1 MFNEENKFI
10 EGLLS
15 GANKFSNQRHIAAV
29 RDGFIDLMPL
39 TIIASFWV
47 LINNMLLN
55 PDTGLLN
62 FIPNIGIFTEIGGYV
77 YNATLGILAILIAFT
92 TGSRLSRSYGQ
103 EGFVGGYT
111 GVASFV
117 TLLPST
123 VIVNS
128 LEGDVFEVGGVL
140 TQALTSAT
148 GMFLAIVAS
157 LIGVTVLSKLSEIEK
172 LKIKMPESVPPT
184 IAKSFNVLIPIFIV
198 TLILAVFQFVVV
210 IIFNTNIPDLITT
223 FFQTPLVGSLQTLPG
238 ILLYVFL
245 SNLLWAFGIHG
256 TSILGSIGEPLMLT
270 ALQEN
275 IDALNAGNEL
285 PHIVTKPF
293 IDAFG
298 WMGGGG
304 NLICLVIAILIIS
317 KREDYRT
324 ITKIG
329 LIPSLFNISE
339 PLMFGIPVVFNPLL
353 AIPLI
358 IVPSITISIAYI
370 ATNIGLISKTAAMIP
385 WTTPPVI
392 SGFLATSGDWRAVI
406 LQVLLII
413 LGTLIYMPFVRMTN
427 KAKI

>member
-1 MFNEENKFI
+1 MFSEDNKFVD
-10 EGLLS
+10 GLLS
-15 GANKFSNQRHIAAV
+15 GANKFANQRHIAAI

-55 PDTGLLN
+55 PDSGLLK
-62 FIPNIGIFTEIGGYV
+62 FIPNIGMFTDIGGYV

-92 TGSRLSRSYGQ
+92 TGSRLAKSYGE
-103 EGFVGGYT
+103 EGFIGGYT

-117 TLLPST
+117 TLLPAT
-123 VIVNS
+123 AVVNS
-128 LEGDVFEVGGVL
+128 LDGETFEVGGVL
-140 TQALTSAT
+140 TQSLTSAT
-148 GMFLAIVAS
+148 GMFLAILAS
-157 LIGVTVLSKLSEIEK
+157 LVGVSLLSRFSKIENI
-172 LKIKMPESVPPT
+172 KIKMPESVPPT

-198 TLILAVFQFVVV
+198 TFILAVIQFLIVM
-210 IIFNTNIPDLITT
+210 IFNTDIPSLITT

-238 ILLYVFL
+238 ILLYVFM
-245 SNLLWAFGIHG
+245 SNLLWIFGIHG

-275 IDALNAGNEL
+275 IDALNSGNEL

-317 KREDYRT
+317 KREDYRA

-339 PLMFGIPVVFNPLL
+339 PLMFGIPVVFNPFL

-358 IVPSITISIAYI
+358 LVPSITISIAFI

-385 WTTPPVI
+385 WTTPPII
-392 SGFLATSGDWRAVI
+392 SSFLATSGDWRAVV
-406 LQVLLII
+406 LQVLLIV
-413 LGTLIYMPFVRMTN
+413 LGTLIYMPFVQMTN

>member
-1 MFNEENKFI
+1 MINEENKFI
-10 EGLLS
+10 ERLLS
-15 GANKFSNQRHIAAV
+15 GANKFSSQRHISAV

-55 PDTGLLN
+55 PETGLLN
-62 FIPNIGIFTEIGGYV
+62 FIPNIGMFTEIGGYV

-92 TGSRLSRSYGQ
+92 TGSRLSKSYGQ

-123 VIVNS
+123 VMVNN
-128 LEGDVFEVGGVL
+128 LEGDSFEAGGVL

-148 GMFLAIVAS
+148 GMFLAIIAS
-157 LIGVTVLSKLSEIEK
+157 LIGVTLISKLSEIEK

-198 TLILAVFQFVVV
+198 TLLLAVFQFVVV
-210 IIFNTNIPDLITT
+210 MTFDTNIPDLITT

-304 NLICLVIAILIIS
+304 NLISLVIAILIIS

-358 IVPSITISIAYI
+358 LVPSITITIAYI

-385 WTTPPVI
+385 WTTPPII
-392 SGFLATSGDWRAVI
+392 SGFLATGGDWRAVI
-406 LQVLLII
+406 LQILLII

>member
-1 MFNEENKFI
+1 MFNEENKFVD
-10 EGLLS
+10 GLMN
-15 GANKFSNQRHIAAV
+15 GATKFANQRHIAAV
-29 RDGFIDLMPL
+29 RDGFIELMPL
-39 TIIASFWV
+39 TIIASVWV
-47 LINNMLLN
+47 LVNNMLLN
-55 PDTGLLN
+55 PDTGLLR
-62 FIPNIGIFTEIGGYV
+62 FIPNTGMYMDIGGYV

-92 TGSRLSRSYGQ
+92 TGSRLAKSYGQ
-103 EGFVGGYT
+103 EGNIGGYT

-123 VIVNS
+123 AMVTSIDG
-128 LEGDVFEVGGVL
+128 ETFEAGGVL
-140 TQALTSAT
+140 TQGLTSAT
-148 GMFLAIVAS
+148 GMFLAIVAA
-157 LIGVTVLSKLSEIEK
+157 LFGVTLLSKLTKIEA
-172 LKIKMPESVPPT
+172 LKISMPESVPPT

-198 TLILAVFQFVVV
+198 TLVFAIVQFLIVLL
-210 IIFNTNIPDLITT
+210 FDTDIPTLITT

-275 IDALNAGNEL
+275 IDALNVGDEL

-304 NLICLVIAILIIS
+304 NLICLVIAIMIIS

-329 LIPSLFNISE
+329 IIPSMFNISE
-339 PLMFGIPVVFNPLL
+339 PLMFGLPVVFNPLL

-358 IVPSITISIAYI
+358 IVPSVTISIAYI
-370 ATNIGLISKTAAMIP
+370 ATNVGLIAKTAAMIP
-385 WTTPPVI
+385 WTTPPLI
-392 SGFLATSGDWRAVI
+392 SSFLATSGDWRAVL
-406 LQVLLII
+406 LQGLLIA
-413 LGTLIYMPFVRMTN
+413 LGTIIYMPFVQMTN
-427 KAKI
+427 KVKV

>member
-1 MFNEENKFI
+1 MFNEDNKFI
-10 EGLLS
+10 EVLLN
-15 GANKFSNQRHIAAV
+15 GANKFSNQRHISAV

-55 PDTGLLN
+55 SDSGLLN
-62 FIPNIGIFTEIGGYV
+62 FIPNIGVFTEIGGYV

-92 TGSRLSRSYGQ
+92 TGSRLSRSYGE
-103 EGFVGGYT
+103 EGFIGGYT
-111 GVASFV
+111 GVVSFV
-117 TLLPST
+117 ILLPST
-123 VIVNS
+123 VIVNN
-128 LEGDVFEVGGVL
+128 LEGDAFEVAGVL
-140 TQALTSAT
+140 TQGLTSAT

-157 LIGVTVLSKLSEIEK
+157 LIGVTLLSKLSKIEK
-172 LKIKMPESVPPT
+172 LKIKMPESVPPS

-198 TLILAVFQFVVV
+198 TLVLAVFQFIVVML
-210 IIFNTNIPDLITT
+210 FDTDIPALITT

-238 ILLYVFL
+238 ILLYVLL

-304 NLICLVIAILIIS
+304 NLICLVIAILVIS

-358 IVPSITISIAYI
+358 LVPSITISIAYM
-370 ATNIGLISKTAAMIP
+370 ATNIGFISKTAAMIP
-385 WTTPPVI
+385 WTTPPVL
-392 SGFLATSGDWRAVI
+392 SGFLATGGDWRAVV
-406 LQVLLII
+406 LQVLLIA
-413 LGTLIYMPFVRMTN
+413 LGTLIYMPFVKMTN
-427 KAKI
+427 KVKI